1 MASWDQVR
9 KIALRL
15 PETSEGTR
23 HDHATWFV
31 RDKAFAWER
40 PLRKSDLEALGDAA
54 PKGAILAVRVEH
66 QLAKEARL
74 AGQPDVCFTIPHF
87 DGYPALLVRLGK
99 ARVKDLEEMLVEAW
113 LARAPKPLARRFRE
127 GG

>member
-15 PETSEGTR
+15 PETSEGNR
-23 HDHATWFV
+23 HDHLTWFV

-66 QLAKEARL
+66 LFAKEARL
-74 AGQPDVCFTIPHF
+74 AAQPDVCFTTPHF
-87 DGYPALLVRLGK
+87 DGYPAVLVRLGK
-99 ARVKDLEEMLVEAW
+99 AKVRDLEEMLVEAW
-113 LARAPKPLARRFRE
+113 LARAPKTRARRYRE